1 MRQPLLQQQGPHA
14 YSSVLAISP
23 NDEKRLQSYVLS
35 VLPYIDSHLISS
47 AGSSLLL
54 CVCMCGLVC
63 IIFVKVGYLTD
74 ICFTAIN

>member
-1 MRQPLLQQQGPHA
+1 MRQPLLQQQVPHA

-54 CVCMCGLVC
+54 CVHVWSGLH
-63 IIFVKVGYLTD
+63 Y
-74 ICFTAIN
+74 ICECRLFNGHLFYCH

>member
-1 MRQPLLQQQGPHA
+1 M
-14 YSSVLAISP
+14 LA
-23 NDEKRLQSYVLS
+23 

-63 IIFVKVGYLTD
+63 IIFAKVDDYLTD
-74 ICFTAIN
+74 TSPLGTFSLLPTVKQADLQLFYCH